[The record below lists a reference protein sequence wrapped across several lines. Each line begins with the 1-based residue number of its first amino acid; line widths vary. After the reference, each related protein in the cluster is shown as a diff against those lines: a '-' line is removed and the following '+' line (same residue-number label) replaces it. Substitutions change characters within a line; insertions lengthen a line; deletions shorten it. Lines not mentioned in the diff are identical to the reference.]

1 MLSFPSA
8 PVARVNLFTQSIIS
22 GLMSGAVYA
31 LLAVGLVIAYRTTR
45 VVNLA
50 HGESYVIGGLTIA
63 LLVEHGVPVWFG
75 VCAGIAA
82 SMAFG
87 YVVERVFLRPRIS
100 WPVSSLILV
109 TLGIAFFVRG
119 AMLLLAGV
127 DPLSFPRLVA
137 GRPLHIAGGAMPPQ
151 GIVLLIVSVAAAL
164 GISLFLTHTRLG
176 RQLRASA
183 EHPDAAQLMGVN
195 VFAARSLA
203 FVLAG
208 GLGGLSAALLVPL
221 VAVDFQA
228 GLGMTLR
235 GFIAAAL
242 AGMSPPAAMV
252 SGLLLGLFE
261 AFVTSYIGALAQDP
275 IVFLILIGIAVWRSR
290 GIRFGGGARA

>member
-1 MLSFPSA
+1 M
-8 PVARVNLFTQSIIS
+8 NLFTQSIIS

-50 HGESYVIGGLTIA
+50 HGESYVVGGLAIA
-63 LLVEHGVPVWFG
+63 MLADQGVPAWLAVA
-75 VCAGIAA
+75 AGIAA
-82 SMAFG
+82 SAAFG
-87 YVVERVFLRPRIS
+87 YAVERIFLRPRVS
-100 WPVSSLILV
+100 WPVPSLILV

-119 AMLLLAGV
+119 VMLLVAGI

-137 GRPLHIAGGAMPPQ
+137 GPPLRIAGGAMPRQ
-151 GIVLLIVSVAAAL
+151 GIALLVVAVAAAIC
-164 GISLFLTHTRLG
+164 ISLFLSRTRRG
-176 RQLRASA
+176 RELRATA

-203 FVLAG
+203 FIIAG

-221 VAVDFQA
+221 VPVDFQA

-242 AGMSPPAAMV
+242 AGMSPTASMA
-252 SGLLLGLFE
+252 SGLALGLFE
-261 AFVTSYIGALAQDP
+261 AFVTSYVGALAQDP
-275 IVFLILIGIAVWRSR
+275 IVFLILIVIAVWRSR